1 LAQHAGITVPDAH
14 AALGDVRAVA
24 ALLPIMLA
32 RYRAELYYACA
43 PLSASALRLDVPGP
57 VKLRTRAVGLKR
69 GTDGWMTSL
78 LARLPMSAAD
88 ADAEQYLS
96 CLSGALADGRIV
108 GDEAR
113 ALARLAGSAGLGSA
127 QVASLNQRFLESMR
141 EAALAD
147 DILTAAELTQLQTAS
162 NALGMHDYFDDLAV
176 TQSSEP

>member
-1 LAQHAGITVPDAH
+1 
-14 AALGDVRAVA
+14 
-24 ALLPIMLA
+24 MLA

-78 LARLPMSAAD
+78 LARLPMSAADAGD